1 MTTYTVSLEGR
12 EFRVCIG
19 GDGDVSV
26 EGNKARIEA
35 SRINEGAYSI
45 LIDGEIKTV
54 SLRGNGQAYEVLI
67 GGIRCD
73 AIVESER
80 DRLLQKYSSG
90 LVSGT
95 RRHEVHAPMPALVVR
110 VEVNAGDD
118 VIAGQAMVVLE
129 AMKMENELKAHQ
141 SGRVKKVFA
150 AAGRTVEK
158 GELLLLLE

>member
-1 MTTYTVSLEGR
+1 MTTYTVSLDGR

-19 GDGDVSV
+19 GDGHVSV
-26 EGNKARIEA
+26 EGNKAQVQA

-45 LIDGEIKTV
+45 LVEGEISTV
-54 SLRGNGQAYEVLI
+54 CLGGNGQAYEVLI
-67 GGIRCD
+67 GGVRCD
-73 AIVESER
+73 AIVETER
-80 DRLLQKYSSG
+80 DRLLQKYSSA

-95 RRHEVHAPMPALVVR
+95 RHHEVHAPMPALVVR

-129 AMKMENELKAHQ
+129 AMKMENEIKAHH
-141 SGRVKKVFA
+141 SGRVRKVFA
-150 AAGRTVEK
+150 TAGRTVEK